1 MKTQQFGAL
10 KGTKKL
16 ENTPEGIRTPNPRFR
31 RLTLIRLRFDPASRP
46 LVLTCQMLCSGCN
59 IAFTRV
65 QFG

>member
-31 RLTLIRLRFDPASRP
+31 RPMLYPVELR
-46 LVLTCQMLCSGCN
+46 VLNQC
-59 IAFTRV
+59 
-65 QFG
+65 

>member
-31 RLTLIRLRFDPASRP
+31 RSDREHSEPAQFSVKTLEKQGFL
-46 LVLTCQMLCSGCN
+46 LKYWL
-59 IAFTRV
+59 
-65 QFG
+65 

>member
-31 RLTLIRLRFDPASRP
+31 RSDREHSEPAQFSVKTLEKQGFL
-46 LVLTCQMLCSGCN
+46 LK
-59 IAFTRV
+59 
-65 QFG
+65 